1 MSKARA
7 SMGSRTT
14 IDSLYIFTNESL
26 LHKEKI
32 KPVTLTSFESFV
44 ASCNIP
50 AAEADDVLTSLSTL
64 GIGVTFQ
71 QKIFAV
77 TPRAAMTALVTARL
91 THLAMTTAQTKTTRK
106 RTAAITFTSKMP
118 RCPRASTRS

>member
-26 LHKEKI
+26 LHKETI
-32 KPVTLTSFESFV
+32 RPVTLTSFESFV

-50 AAEADDVLTSLSTL
+50 MRRFARRNIADRSASDVSSTDKEETVLRTCDLPTYEGVREVYKGGAARV
-64 GIGVTFQ
+64 
-71 QKIFAV
+71 
-77 TPRAAMTALVTARL
+77 
-91 THLAMTTAQTKTTRK
+91 
-106 RTAAITFTSKMP
+106 
-118 RCPRASTRS
+118 